1 MAHRYV
7 ACLGLAQL
15 GALRPQS
22 SYPSA
27 PTAHPHSST
36 LRATLSFAASGR
48 IELNKCSPRI
58 RVPSPRTGIRAG
70 WLAGLCCIRKQDLS
84 SADTS
89 LYLKMIRLIS
99 ITGWL
104 ASWLGW
110 LAGRCGLAGWL
121 LSVAV
126 GWLTGCGWLAG
137 WLAGSLWLPGWLASC
152 FYQDELGAAGRR

>member
-1 MAHRYV
+1 MMAHRYV

-89 LYLKMIRLIS
+89 LYSKMIGLIS

-104 ASWLGW
+104 AGWLACWLGW

-121 LSVAV
+121 VCMSVV
-126 GWLTGCGWLAG
+126 LL
-137 WLAGSLWLPGWLASC
+137 LVISV
-152 FYQDELGAAGRR
+152 QDQHMQQ